1 MQTIKIVTKDA
12 CSYCAAAKSLLQTK
26 QLDYEEIHVTNQ
38 AEQAR
43 ELLSKSSQRTM
54 PQVFIDGE
62 SIGGFTELNQLV
74 KSGGLAS

>member
-1 MQTIKIVTKDA
+1 MQTIKIITKDA

-26 QLDYEEIHVTNQ
+26 ALEFEEIHIVHQ

-43 ELLSKSSQRTM
+43 ELLLKAKQRTM

-62 SIGGFTELNQLV
+62 AIGGFNELHQLV
-74 KSGGLAS
+74 KTGSLA